1 MTKEL
6 VLSVL
11 ACVAIGYLIGCISPA
26 FFAGKRRGYDVR
38 ESGSKNAGASNV
50 LLMAGKFAGA
60 IVALLD
66 IFKAF
71 GSWKLAE
78 AIFPELPAAGMI
90 AGASCVFGHMYPVFL
105 GFRGGKG
112 LACLGGLALAG
123 GARMLLIMLAVAL
136 LIALISNYIC
146 IVAVSMSLIIP
157 LYFGLSTG
165 CVPGALIL
173 ALPAPLIIYKHRENF
188 RRIAEGKEIRLSFLW
203 KRDSELER
211 AGYAA
216 VIDEDEL

>member
-38 ESGSKNAGASNV
+38 ETGSKNAGASNV
-50 LLMAGKFAGA
+50 LIMAGKFAGA

-112 LACLGGLALAG
+112 VSSGAMIALVIDWRVFLCVLGAFFVAALLSKKVSLGSICGALTIFIASLTFHVSVPRLVLAG
-123 GARMLLIMLAVAL
+123 VAMLLV
-136 LIALISNYIC
+136 
-146 IVAVSMSLIIP
+146 VVR
-157 LYFGLSTG
+157 
-165 CVPGALIL
+165 
-173 ALPAPLIIYKHRENF
+173 HRENILRIVRGTEPDF
-188 RRIAEGKEIRLSFLW
+188 KPGKSLRRGK
-203 KRDSELER
+203 
-211 AGYAA
+211 
-216 VIDEDEL
+216 DEC